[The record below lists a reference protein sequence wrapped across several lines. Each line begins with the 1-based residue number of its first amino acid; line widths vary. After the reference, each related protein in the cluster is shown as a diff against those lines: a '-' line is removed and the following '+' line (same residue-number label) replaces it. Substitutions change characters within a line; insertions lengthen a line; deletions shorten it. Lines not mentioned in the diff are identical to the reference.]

1 MTHTLLQRQLRRHGI
16 DPDPP
21 PAGWESFLRAVDE
34 AYEAF
39 EHDHAMLERSL
50 DLSSTELFAANNEM
64 RAAGEVLR
72 ATLESTADGIL
83 AVDGAGRIIHANDRF
98 LGYWDIGAE
107 IVASGDGAALLKA
120 FLPRMTDPEWALA
133 RLKEVLARPDATL
146 DTMPFKDGS
155 IFECYSRPL
164 LGPRGIDGRVFS
176 YRDVTERHRA
186 AEALK
191 ESEERFRTLVQ
202 NSSDMIVIVDRTGV
216 PTYASP
222 SVTRIM
228 GYSNEAWRGVNITA
242 FLHPEDYHRGAQSL
256 FEVLA
261 QPGLH
266 PPTEVRLQHSDGS
279 WRDIELIANNLLE
292 APAVGGIVFNARD
305 ITERKQAETA
315 LRESEERF
323 RSLVQN
329 SSDVITVI
337 DEDRV
342 ITYQSPSLARVLGFP
357 ADLAIGQQ
365 LLDRIHPDDV
375 SVLRAF
381 LSSGLGRTDVMSS
394 VEVRVGHADGS
405 WRYMEVVGADLRNDP
420 AVGGYVLNARDI
432 TERKSLEEQLRHHAF
447 HDPLTSLANRARFR
461 DRLEH
466 ALTRAGRAGARLA
479 VVFLDLDNFKSIND
493 GLGHAAG
500 DRLLVEAADR
510 IRGRLRPGDT
520 AARFG
525 GDEFALILEDVAD
538 AADAVGVAGRVLSA
552 LREPY
557 HLENTEVFA
566 HASIGVALS
575 DTAGDTAE
583 GLLRNADVAMYVAK
597 NRGKAR
603 VELYEDSM
611 HLSMHE
617 HLQLL
622 TEMQRGLE
630 RGEFTVEYQPT
641 VELSTSAIV
650 GVEALVR
657 WNHPRRG
664 LVGPSEFIPL
674 AEEAGVITALGRWV
688 LRQACRQMKEWH
700 DRFQSDPPLY
710 VSVNVSGRQM
720 QPEIVDEVR
729 SALLDTGLSPQCL
742 VLELTESV
750 MMHDVPS
757 TVAILD
763 QLKDLGVRLAIDDFG
778 TGYSSLSYIR
788 QFPFDILKIDKSFV
802 DDAGGA
808 SERELTSAI
817 VEIGRMLHLEVIA
830 EGIERADQFT
840 RLRALN
846 CESGQGYYFAKPL
859 PPADFEKILSRGD
872 TSFEAA

>member
-1 MTHTLLQRQLRRHGI
+1 MMHTLLQRQLRRYGI
-16 DPDPP
+16 TPEELSSDWAAFVEAVSDAYT
-21 PAGWESFLRAVDE
+21 AGDAARAMV
-34 AYEAF
+34 
-39 EHDHAMLERSL
+39 ERSL
-50 DLSSTELFAANNEM
+50 ALSSSELLAAYKEM

-83 AVDGAGRIIHANDRF
+83 AVGNDGRVIHANDRF
-98 LGYWDIGAE
+98 LGYWDIGTE
-107 IVASGDGAALLKA
+107 IVAGGDAGALLKA
-120 FLPRMTDPEWALA
+120 FLPRMVDPEWAFG
-133 RLKEVLARPDATL
+133 RLQEVLGSREATL
-146 DTMPFKDGS
+146 DTIPFKDGS

-164 LGPRGIDGRVFS
+164 LGPRGIRGRVFS
-176 YRDVTERHRA
+176 YRDITERHRA
-186 AEALK
+186 AQALRA
-191 ESEERFRTLVQ
+191 SEERFRTLVQ
-202 NSSDMIVIVDRTGV
+202 NASDMIVIVGRDGV

-228 GYSNEAWRGVNITA
+228 GYSDEAWRGVNMTA
-242 FLHPEDYHRGAQSL
+242 FLHPEDFHRGAQSL
-256 FEVLA
+256 SDVLA
-261 QPGLH
+261 QPGMH

-279 WRDIELIANNLLE
+279 WRDIELVANNLIDD
-292 APAVGGIVFNARD
+292 PAVAGVVFNARD
-305 ITERKQAETA
+305 VTERNQAEAA

-337 DEDRV
+337 DEDSV
-342 ITYQSPSLARVLGFP
+342 ITYQSPSLIRVLGFP
-357 ADLAIGQQ
+357 AEAAIGQQ
-365 LLDRIHPDDV
+365 LMDRLHPDDV

-381 LSSGLGRTDVMSS
+381 ISSGLGRTDAMSS
-394 VEVRVGHADGS
+394 VEVRVGHADSS
-405 WRYMEVVGADLRNDP
+405 WRYMEVVGADLRSDP

-432 TERKSLEEQLRHHAF
+432 TERKNLEEQLRHHAF
-447 HDPLTSLANRARFR
+447 HDPLTGLANRARFR

-466 ALTRAGRAGARLA
+466 ALTRAGRGGAQIA

-500 DRLLVEAADR
+500 DRLLADAADR
-510 IRGRLRPGDT
+510 IRGCIRPGDT

-525 GDEFALILEDVAD
+525 GDEFALLLEDVAD
-538 AADAVGVAGRVLSA
+538 AYEAVGVAGRVLSA

-557 HLENTEVFA
+557 QVENAEVFA
-566 HASIGVALS
+566 HASIGVTVSEA
-575 DTAGDTAE
+575 AGDTAE

-641 VELSTSAIV
+641 VELSSSSIV
-650 GVEALVR
+650 GVEALLR

-674 AEEAGVITALGRWV
+674 AEEAGVITALGKWV
-688 LRQACRQMKEWH
+688 LFQACRQMKEWQN
-700 DRFQSDPPLY
+700 RFQSDPPLY

-720 QPEIVDEVR
+720 QPGIVDEVR
-729 SALLDTGLSPQCL
+729 AALLDSGLPPQSL

-750 MMHDVPS
+750 MMHDVPT
-757 TVAILD
+757 TVVLLD
-763 QLKDLGVRLAIDDFG
+763 QLKSLGVRLAIDDFG

-817 VEIGRMLHLEVIA
+817 VEIGRTLNLELIA
-830 EGIERADQFT
+830 EGIERADQFR

-846 CESGQGYYFAKPL
+846 CESGQGYYFAKPMT
-859 PPADFEKILSRGD
+859 PGAFEELLDRGA
-872 TSFEAA
+872 TTFEAA